1 MFLDYEKLDGFL
13 ERYFG
18 SVEDREA
25 RLVGVD
31 RSLDSGYFDIVRFFG
46 DNKINPEEVE
56 IRYLSGQYKLSDS
69 RIRKYA
75 ARIELLLRQQERLYD
90 GPKVMRLASANL
102 SKPPYS
108 LSVQVCDYGTFAGCC
123 FALDQPDPLFDRYG
137 GTLREYYKK
146 KVPLSALESHPLALC
161 LGICGMVVTEEQSSN
176 CKGSQVQRH
185 LLLMHRSE
193 NLASLENSV
202 GPSAAGSVD
211 FSTSCRNLSEL
222 SKWSLSQEI
231 REELG
236 LQEHEFT
243 IKLLAYAR
251 EIFRGE
257 RPQLFCLI
265 RTSLSM
271 KELSFR
277 LQSLRH
283 NAEFD
288 SFEFIEMSDNLIDS
302 LYKVRANYEAAMNCL
317 LLEEFFSES

>member
-1 MFLDYEKLDGFL
+1 MLGHLQP
-13 ERYFG
+13 
-18 SVEDREA
+18 DRLIF
-25 RLVGVD
+25 RLPVGISQSYQNGVCH
-31 RSLDSGYFDIVRFFG
+31 R
-46 DNKINPEEVE
+46 
-56 IRYLSGQYKLSDS
+56 
-69 RIRKYA
+69 
-75 ARIELLLRQQERLYD
+75 ELLEEN
-90 GPKVMRLASANL
+90 A
-102 SKPPYS
+102 
-108 LSVQVCDYGTFAGCC
+108 
-123 FALDQPDPLFDRYG
+123 
-137 GTLREYYKK
+137 RE
-146 KVPLSALESHPLALC
+146 
-161 LGICGMVVTEEQSSN
+161 N
-176 CKGSQVQRH
+176 
-185 LLLMHRSE
+185 
-193 NLASLENSV
+193 
-202 GPSAAGSVD
+202 
-211 FSTSCRNLSEL
+211 
-222 SKWSLSQEI
+222 QEI